1 MNLRALAKLSHQQEA
16 FIVWLRVVP
25 DCEVIL
31 SIVKGEPRGAK
42 AQEVMLPLMSD
53 FRKDDLGT
61 MSGAE
66 LAILAAAQDLGYGT
80 LKIKM
85 AAHLVQGWC
94 IGEQS
99 VIFTDDPGVD
109 NST

>member
-1 MNLRALAKLSHQQEA
+1 MNLRALAKLSHRQEM
-16 FIVWLRVVP
+16 FIMWLRAVP
-25 DCEVIL
+25 DCEVLL
-31 SIVKGEPRGAK
+31 SVAAGEPRGAK
-42 AQEVMLPLMSD
+42 AQEVMLLAMS
-53 FRKDDLGT
+53 FHKDDLGA

-94 IGEQS
+94 IGAQS
-99 VIFTDDPGVD
+99 VIFTKDPVVD